1 MSELVARLK
10 RLLTADRAVLVGFL
24 LLAGLAFVFLELASE
39 VLEGETIGLDRLI
52 LQGLRTSTD
61 ATVPIGPGWLR
72 VMMVDITA
80 LGDVTGLTLITLAVV
95 GFLTVSR
102 KYATALFVAASVVGG
117 ATLGTV
123 LKAIFARPRPDLVP
137 HLVEVTNASFP
148 SGHAMNSAV
157 VFLTLGALL
166 ARTQERWAVRIYL
179 VVVAIVLT
187 LLVGVS
193 RVFLGVHWPTDVVA
207 GWCVGAAWATGCGL
221 LARWLQHRSRIE
233 PPGEEA
239 A

>member
-1 MSELVARLK
+1 MLPTHLK
-10 RLLTADRAVLVGFL
+10 HLLTADRAVLVGFL

-39 VLEGETIGLDRLI
+39 VLEGETMGLDRLI
-52 LQGLRTSTD
+52 LQGLRTSAD
-61 ATVPIGPGWLR
+61 AAVPIGPGWLR

-95 GFLTVSR
+95 GFLLVSR

-117 ATLGTV
+117 ATLGTL
-123 LKAIFARPRPDLVP
+123 LKAIFARPRPELVP

-179 VVVAIVLT
+179 VAVAIVLT
-187 LLVGVS
+187 LLVGIS

-221 LARWLQHRSRIE
+221 LARWLQQRRRIE

-239 A
+239 

>member
-1 MSELVARLK
+1 MLDPLIASLK

-39 VLEGETIGLDRLI
+39 VLEGETMGLDRLI
-52 LQGLRTSTD
+52 LQGFRTSADT
-61 ATVPIGPGWLR
+61 AVPIGPGWLR

-95 GFLTVSR
+95 GFLVVAR
-102 KYATALFVAASVVGG
+102 KYATALFVAASVIGG
-117 ATLGTV
+117 ATLGTL
-123 LKAIFARPRPDLVP
+123 LKAIFARPRPELVP

-179 VVVAIVLT
+179 VAVAIVLT
-187 LLVGVS
+187 LLVGIS

-207 GWCVGAAWATGCGL
+207 GWCVGAAWATACGL
-221 LARWLQHRSRIE
+221 LARWLQQRRRIE

-239 A
+239 